1 MTATPHTE
9 ENSSAESPVRPR
21 HIHLGI
27 DGTGAAHCYDTHTES
42 IHVIQPDGTREK
54 RISLARDP
62 TLESVEHYIV
72 EIGERRDWSRLA
84 FGRQA
89 FLDRLAEAVI

>member
-27 DGTGAAHCYDTHTES
+27 DGTGAAHCYDTRTES

-54 RISLARDP
+54 RVDLTYDGH
-62 TLESVEHYIV
+62 LESIEHYVV
-72 EIGERRDWSRLA
+72 EIGERRDWRRLA
-84 FGRQA
+84 FGRDA
-89 FLDRLAEAVI
+89 FLDRLAEAV